1 MMIFEVS
8 LFTVIFKQF
17 LISKVVKTFFHCIVN
32 NINSSSVYYNTIFFI
47 TDMFIT
53 LIKKAEAFF
62 EKFSLKKLK
71 LGSIIEYLDRLGM
84 TETKEKL
91 AIVLKTI
98 RVFQIS
104 KRKNLLLLSLINLFF
119 VLEIKIHSESIVK
132 CSKQFLKTW
141 YQAVFKSELN
151 EIKIGWLVTMW

>member
-1 MMIFEVS
+1 
-8 LFTVIFKQF
+8 
-17 LISKVVKTFFHCIVN
+17 
-32 NINSSSVYYNTIFFI
+32 
-47 TDMFIT
+47 MFIT

-91 AIVLKTI
+91 AVVLKTI
-98 RVFQIS
+98 RVFQIHIS

-141 YQAVFKSELN
+141 HEAVFKSEFNEFN
-151 EIKIGWLVTMW
+151 EIK